1 MNKRGKFQSFFQ
13 LLAIVVIGVLLY
25 WGLTNYK
32 VVEHW
37 LVLFAEVISPCVI
50 GFVLALILNVPMS
63 FIERNLFRPKKDGTR
78 GKISQKLAR
87 PISILLTYVI
97 CIGVVTLV
105 LALVIPSVKDT
116 ILQLY
121 EQVPDFVSRVFN
133 MAKDNPTLNGWIEKM
148 ELSSD
153 KVVNTVAGKLND
165 STLIA
170 DTLTG
175 TFNFATG
182 MVSGI
187 VNFIIGFVFSIYML
201 AQKEKLK
208 NQLFRICSAYLPK
221 KLVDKLAHIGNLSKA
236 TFSSFLSGQCLE
248 ACILGSLCMIGMKIF
263 GFPYAATIGVL
274 VAVTAFI
281 PIVGAFIGIAV
292 GAILILITSFKQAVL
307 FVVFMIVLQQIEGNL
322 IYPRVVGKSV
332 GLPSLWVLFA
342 ITIGGN
348 LGGIMGMFVAVPICS
363 VLYCLLGDSVN
374 SRNIRK
380 KEKELREK
388 HMHEDLSSAPDWLG
402 AEISTDKQ

>member
-63 FIERNLFRPKKDGTR
+63 FIERNLFRPKKDGAR
-78 GKISQKLAR
+78 GKIAQKLAR
-87 PISILLTYVI
+87 PISILLTYLI

-133 MAKDNPTLNGWIEKM
+133 MAKDNPAMNRWIEKTN
-148 ELSSD
+148 LSSD
-153 KVVNTVAGKLND
+153 KVINTVAEKLND

-187 VNFIIGFVFSIYML
+187 VNFVIGFVFSI
-201 AQKEKLK
+201 
-208 NQLFRICSAYLPK
+208 
-221 KLVDKLAHIGNLSKA
+221 
-236 TFSSFLSGQCLE
+236 
-248 ACILGSLCMIGMKIF
+248 
-263 GFPYAATIGVL
+263 
-274 VAVTAFI
+274 
-281 PIVGAFIGIAV
+281 
-292 GAILILITSFKQAVL
+292 
-307 FVVFMIVLQQIEGNL
+307 
-322 IYPRVVGKSV
+322 
-332 GLPSLWVLFA
+332 
-342 ITIGGN
+342 
-348 LGGIMGMFVAVPICS
+348 
-363 VLYCLLGDSVN
+363 
-374 SRNIRK
+374 
-380 KEKELREK
+380 
-388 HMHEDLSSAPDWLG
+388 
-402 AEISTDKQ
+402 